1 MYFYAEFINPDMIAE
16 ILLKSEE
23 EIFQQNPNISDEEME
38 KVLSMIEK
46 FLTPTMM
53 SLVGLLSGTFMGF
66 LFSLLT
72 SAFLKRNKPLF
83 EA

>member
-1 MYFYAEFINPDMIAE
+1 MIAE

-23 EIFQQNPNISDEEME
+23 EIFQQNPNISDDEME
-38 KVLSMIEK
+38 MALSMTEK

-53 SLVGLLSGTFMGF
+53 SLMALLSGTLMGF

-72 SAFLKRNKPLF
+72 SAFLKRNKSEF
-83 EA
+83 KA